1 LSNLTKILIV
11 LLTISV
17 IFLCGIVVT
26 YVANADNYK
35 QKYAS
40 LNSERDSLEKDKES
54 LDNQLKEKIQQKDD
68 LEKSLNGQ
76 LATLKTSA
84 ADLQAKINTVERER
98 AELLE
103 RVNGWASITKDFQ
116 ATTEKQ
122 IQLLTTAQEDVKQL
136 KGEQIKLSKEL
147 EQTSAALVEKTAI
160 IEAAETEKR
169 RLIVEKTDLQNQLDN
184 TMKAGGKVAAA
195 GTQVTQEKGYA
206 LPAQTTAAAINLKAL
221 ISEVDAKNSLATIS
235 IGSADGVKE
244 GMKFHVT
251 RGSEFVCDVL
261 IVDVDTDKAVGVL
274 ELVQPATGGPK
285 VGDNASTNL

>member
-11 LLTISV
+11 LLTLSAIL
-17 IFLCGIVVT
+17 LCGIVVT

-35 QKYAS
+35 QKYAA
-40 LNSERDSLEKDKES
+40 LNSERDSLEKDKDS
-54 LDNQLKEKIQQKDD
+54 LNNQLKEKIQQKDD

-76 LATLKTSA
+76 LSTLKTRA
-84 ADLQAKINTVERER
+84 DDLQAKINTVERER
-98 AELLE
+98 SELLE

-122 IQLLTTAQEDVKQL
+122 TQLLSTAQEDVKQL
-136 KGEQIKLSKEL
+136 KAEEIKLSKEL
-147 EQTSAALVEKTAI
+147 EQTSATLVEKTAI
-160 IEAAETEKR
+160 IEAAEAEKR
-169 RLIVEKTDLQNQLDN
+169 RLIEEKADLQNQLDKA
-184 TMKAGGKVAAA
+184 MQAGGKVAAA
-195 GTQVTQEKGYA
+195 GTPVTQEKGYA
-206 LPAQTTAAAINLKAL
+206 LPAQTTAAVINLKAL

-261 IVDVDTDKAVGVL
+261 IVDVDTERAVGVL
-274 ELVQPATGGPK
+274 ELVQSATGGPK
-285 VGDNASTNL
+285 VGDNAATNL

>member
-1 LSNLTKILIV
+1 M
-11 LLTISV
+11 
-17 IFLCGIVVT
+17 T
-26 YVANADNYK
+26 YVANADNYR

-54 LDNQLKEKIQQKDD
+54 LNNQLKEKIQQKDD

-76 LATLKTSA
+76 LSTLKTRA
-84 ADLQAKINTVERER
+84 DDLQAKIDTVERER

-122 IQLLTTAQEDVKQL
+122 TELLSTAQEDVKQL
-136 KGEQIKLSKEL
+136 KAEEIKLSKDL
-147 EQTSAALVEKTAI
+147 EQTSATLIEKTAI
-160 IEAAETEKR
+160 IEAAEVEKR
-169 RLIVEKTDLQNQLDN
+169 RLVEEKADLQNRLDK
-184 TMKAGGKVAAA
+184 TMQAGGKVAAA
-195 GTQVTQEKGYA
+195 GTPVTQEKGYA
-206 LPAQTTAAAINLKAL
+206 LPAQTTAAAINLKASV
-221 ISEVDAKNSLATIS
+221 SEVDAKNSLATIS

-261 IVDVDTDKAVGVL
+261 IVDVDTEKAVGVL
-274 ELVQPATGGPK
+274 ELVQSATGGPK
-285 VGDNASTNL
+285 VGDNAATNL